1 MLYFKIKQ
9 TSSEK
14 KTLMHKGDYLEQMGQ
29 EEAGISRGL
38 DMIKVHCPLE

>member
-29 EEAGISRGL
+29 EAGISNQRTRY
-38 DMIKVHCPLE
+38 D